1 MIALRKLQTD
11 DAQNMAELLNNK
23 HIWDVMRDALPYPYT
38 EADALNFIALS
49 HKEQQ
54 MLNLAITYQ
63 HRFCGIIGIKRETDI
78 HRKSVELGYWIGEA
92 FWQKG
97 IATKAVGLMTDL
109 VFEQQAVNRIFARV
123 FSNNPASMKV
133 LLKNNYL
140 LEGVFRKAVYK
151 NGHFLDEY
159 IYAKLR

>member
-1 MIALRKLQTD
+1 MVELRKLQTN
-11 DAQNMAELLNNK
+11 DAPILAQLLNNK

-38 EADALNFIALS
+38 EADALHFIALS
-49 HKEQQ
+49 QKEQQ

-78 HRKSVELGYWIGEA
+78 HRKSVELGYWIGED

-97 IATKAVGLMTDL
+97 IATQAMALMTEL

-140 LEGVFRKAVYK
+140 LEGVFRKAIYK
-151 NGHFLDEY
+151 NGHFLDEH